1 MNIKELQNLTVKQ
14 LQAKATELGISEY
27 IGLKKQE
34 LIKLI
39 LDKLLKY
46 DFKID
51 YKQMNNIK
59 KNIQFN
65 KDYVEYLFCR

>member
-14 LQAKATELGISEY
+14 LQKKATELGISEY

-39 LDKLLKY
+39 SILESYSL
-46 DFKID
+46 
-51 YKQMNNIK
+51 NIK
-59 KNIQFN
+59 ELTSFN
-65 KDYVEYLFCR
+65 QTV